1 VGYGITHGSW
11 CYQKPNVAPN
21 LFPSTCDNTKN
32 HILITYRIFIT
43 TLTIS
48 STHDI
53 HHIYENPQTTYTIYM
68 RIHKHTPY
76 KRIEVIH
83 IVDKR
88 LHIFLIHMTSHP
100 HCLILIHIHNMK
112 PELIRRL
119 THLTGAPNCSSY
131 VHYHL
136 ECH

>member
-1 VGYGITHGSW
+1 
-11 CYQKPNVAPN
+11 
-21 LFPSTCDNTKN
+21 
-32 HILITYRIFIT
+32 
-43 TLTIS
+43 
-48 STHDI
+48 
-53 HHIYENPQTTYTIYM
+53 M

-119 THLTGAPNCSSY
+119 THLTGATDCLSY

-136 ECH
+136 ECHRRVLGQMISPTHPPIHQVLP